1 MRTIEAQLHDILI
14 DLFPDQYN
22 SNNQAKIIAEATDIF
37 EKTLNKKTAST
48 KNGETGLVKA
58 LWAAMSSLGLDE
70 DFEDNESGFV
80 DGFGLDPNQII
91 RSAVNQNNRQNFKLK
106 KMAMEV
112 LNDSDLDV
120 FLDEEIENAY
130 NLNDATDNYLHPV
143 EVFKSPGDA
152 KHHTDSRVT
161 PG

>member
-1 MRTIEAQLHDILI
+1 
-14 DLFPDQYN
+14 
-22 SNNQAKIIAEATDIF
+22 
-37 EKTLNKKTAST
+37 
-48 KNGETGLVKA
+48 
-58 LWAAMSSLGLDE
+58 
-70 DFEDNESGFV
+70 
-80 DGFGLDPNQII
+80 
-91 RSAVNQNNRQNFKLK
+91 
-106 KMAMEV
+106 MEV

-152 KHHTDSRVT
+152 KHHTDSRVA